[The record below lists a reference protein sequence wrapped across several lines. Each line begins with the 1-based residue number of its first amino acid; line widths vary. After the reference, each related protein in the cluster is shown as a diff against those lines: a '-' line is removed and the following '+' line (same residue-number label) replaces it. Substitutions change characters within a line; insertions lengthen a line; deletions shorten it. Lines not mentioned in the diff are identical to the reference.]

1 MELLSPVGSLN
12 GPAFAVDSKSKHFS
26 LKPMPIRA
34 RLWADWLSTGLSPG
48 PRQSQK
54 PRCPPAGVSPISP
67 VILAYRRAVASCYRG
82 TATFSHLG
90 AICSTHCTAF

>member
-12 GPAFAVDSKSKHFS
+12 GPAFAIDSKIRHFS

-48 PRQSQK
+48 PRQSHK
-54 PRCPPAGVSPISP
+54 PRCPPPGFRSSD
-67 VILAYRRAVASCYRG
+67 RRRNAHEDFCHRW
-82 TATFSHLG
+82 LG
-90 AICSTHCTAF
+90 LSQHAHDPKACE